1 MISRSMVFQF
11 RELLRVKLKIESR
24 RVQFFVPGYKIR
36 GGAGVVNVRGNRKP
50 EVRLALIER
59 GKANCNRPLTSDKR
73 RAEPLG
79 SWRTL
84 LVGFWDCRQEA
95 FPARSGVALRLR
107 PTSEALRLFLRVNRP
122 STRQ

>member
-24 RVQFFVPGYKIR
+24 RVQFFGPGYKIR

-59 GKANCNRPLTSDKR
+59 G
-73 RAEPLG
+73 
-79 SWRTL
+79 
-84 LVGFWDCRQEA
+84 RQTA
-95 FPARSGVALRLR
+95 IDH
-107 PTSEALRLFLRVNRP
+107 
-122 STRQ
+122 